1 MALLPRQD
9 VSVGYVNSPTYTD
22 TLFKAFETV
31 EVRGDWPVYGHA
43 SQFGYEDI
51 QGRFVNRNV
60 GAEYLVVGGAL
71 MNMRYCSGSIDVLR
85 DLLFPGYQK
94 VVTGGDQVMLGL
106 RGWTEENKPE
116 WRIPVEYFRNALAAL
131 PGGAGKKYLV
141 LTDDAEY
148 AASVVAELG
157 LEGGGAGS
165 DAAVEVL
172 VGNRSWESIAAQYDK
187 AMQCDHFILNY
198 STFHLW
204 PALFA
209 GGSSSR
215 EKVIVYPKM
224 DVMTSIELE
233 VYTGARFVSIEV
245 PGTFR
250 PFS

>member
-1 MALLPRQD
+1 
-9 VSVGYVNSPTYTD
+9 
-22 TLFKAFETV
+22 
-31 EVRGDWPVYGHA
+31 
-43 SQFGYEDI
+43 
-51 QGRFVNRNV
+51 
-60 GAEYLVVGGAL
+60 
-71 MNMRYCSGSIDVLR
+71 
-85 DLLFPGYQK
+85 
-94 VVTGGDQVMLGL
+94 MLGL